1 MNQKAQIT
9 RENIKSIISKNYI
22 DLFKYCYK
30 KHIQSKNNS
39 DLILKCLESNSFII
53 FEYLMEN
60 GSYINQNEFSSVFLS
75 KKKHNILFLNIILD
89 KYLDLLPVNSS
100 IITLSIRNKVDSAR
114 LEKLVNNN
122 YHYDEKDIITVLE
135 DKNIK
140 LAKVM
145 INAYKG

>member
-1 MNQKAQIT
+1 
-9 RENIKSIISKNYI
+9 
-22 DLFKYCYK
+22 
-30 KHIQSKNNS
+30 
-39 DLILKCLESNSFII
+39 
-53 FEYLMEN
+53 MEN